1 MKKWLIE
8 HPYFSTSIIFLII
21 MVIGWH
27 VLFWPKS
34 YFGFLLLLYFIV
46 TLGIRLDD
54 ISKKIGDGLERS
66 SSAYVPRD
74 TIVNQLND
82 IRSTLRSV
90 DATLKQLAE
99 NTKKEAP

>member
-8 HPYFSTSIIFLII
+8 HPYFSTSMIFLII
-21 MVIGWH
+21 MIIGWQ
-27 VLFWPKS
+27 VLYWPKS
-34 YFGFLLLLYFIV
+34 YFGFLLLVYFIV

-54 ISKKIGDGLERS
+54 ISKKIGCGLERS
-66 SSAYVPRD
+66 SSAYFPGD

-99 NTKKEAP
+99 NTKKEDP